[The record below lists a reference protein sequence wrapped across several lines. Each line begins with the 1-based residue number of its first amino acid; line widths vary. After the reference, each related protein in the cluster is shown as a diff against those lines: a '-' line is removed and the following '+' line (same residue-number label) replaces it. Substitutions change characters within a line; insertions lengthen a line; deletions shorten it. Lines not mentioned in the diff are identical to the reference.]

1 MTDLGLSIICRTA
14 KQSECFFVRSV
25 VSDIV
30 RIDGRWYWMQ
40 GRHENGVGTCNP
52 GVEGSPPLYLNY
64 ICGRT
69 MMRPYHLLTSFLVCI
84 IIPKADL
91 IQTHS
96 VEHYHKDGR

>member
-1 MTDLGLSIICRTA
+1 
-14 KQSECFFVRSV
+14 
-25 VSDIV
+25 
-30 RIDGRWYWMQ
+30 
-40 GRHENGVGTCNP
+40 
-52 GVEGSPPLYLNY
+52 
-64 ICGRT
+64 